1 MTALSPCLRSRL
13 TLFACLALGIIVMP
27 ITVAAAQQP
36 DPSLTNTEVY
46 PSNPGLA
53 VTTTAPVNAEPRL
66 LLAPAPNEVVPAH
79 GTKIQTPAPSTATK
93 SLVTTAVPIVQPMT
107 VPDAATYPLTLDTA
121 TALAFQHSPDFQ
133 IALSRV
139 EKTRGGIDEARAR
152 TRPTVTAQ
160 GSTTWQGA
168 ESAATGQASTYTP
181 QVSASLTMPID
192 FSHQLR
198 YGKDISIY
206 QYQSQYLAFVSTAEQ
221 LVLSVNTAYF
231 DLLRAVG
238 QRNVA
243 QAAVDNAQA
252 QLAQTQAK
260 FDAGTLPAFDVTSAE
275 VNLANLQQQLLV
287 ADNQVRIAQTS
298 LNRVLGIDVNTPIQI
313 RGVDIPVT
321 SDAIDI
327 PQRIQEAYARRPE
340 VQAAQLGIT
349 QSQTVVDL
357 QNSAKYPTISIGTG
371 PTYNFNSDGIN
382 PGLSWQVGINASV
395 PLYDGGQI
403 RAKVRQAKA
412 DVQTSQETLHQTQL
426 AVAQDVRTAAL
437 NMQQAAERTKT
448 TARAVTLAEE
458 ALNLAK
464 LRYGA
469 GLAVLVEVTNAE
481 TQLTQARNN
490 AVNALY
496 DYAVASAQLQRSTS
510 TQPELAALSSAA
522 DSTTPQR

>member
-1 MTALSPCLRSRL
+1 MTALSPSLHKWFPF
-13 TLFACLALGIIVMP
+13 FACFALGIIVMP
-27 ITVAAAQQP
+27 ISVAAAQQP

-46 PSNPGLA
+46 PGNPGPA

-66 LLAPAPNEVVPAH
+66 LLAPAPNEIVPAH
-79 GTKIQTPAPSTATK
+79 GTKIRTPAPSSATN
-93 SLVTTAVPIVQPMT
+93 SVITDVPIVEPVT
-107 VPDAATYPLTLDTA
+107 VPDAATDPLTLATA

-168 ESAATGQASTYTP
+168 ESTATGQGSTYTP
-181 QVSASLTMPID
+181 QVGASLSVPLD
-192 FSHQLR
+192 FSRQLR
-198 YGKDISIY
+198 YGKDIATY
-206 QYQSQYLAFVSTAEQ
+206 QYQSQYLAMVSAAEQ
-221 LVLSVNTAYF
+221 LVLSVKSAYF

-252 QLAQTQAK
+252 QLTQTKAR
-260 FDAGTLPAFDVTSAE
+260 FDAGTIPAFDVTSAE
-275 VNLANLQQQLLV
+275 VNLVNLQQQLLV
-287 ADNQVRIAQTS
+287 ADNQVRIAQTT

-321 SDAIDI
+321 NDAIDI
-327 PQRIQEAYARRPE
+327 PHRIQEAYARRPE
-340 VQAAQLGIT
+340 VQTAQLGIT
-349 QSQTVVDL
+349 QSQTTVDL
-357 QNSAKYPTISIGTG
+357 QKSGRIPTMNISAG
-371 PTYNFNSDGIN
+371 PTYNFNSSGIN

-412 DVQTSQETLHQTQL
+412 DVQTSQETLYQTQL

-437 NMQQAAERTKT
+437 NVQQAAERTKT
-448 TARAVTLAEE
+448 TARAVNLAEE

-496 DYAVASAQLQRSTS
+496 DYAVAPAQLQRATS
-510 TQPELAALSSAA
+510 TQPELAALQSPAGSA
-522 DSTTPQR
+522 TPQR